1 MSRHKRKGS
10 TTDISNKMS
19 QIEDRLETG
28 LGEIRNQLGTAIA
41 TGAAQKNPD
50 LLKYLT
56 EKLNELENSI
66 KSSLEEVK
74 KEMREFLDMQKKRIN
89 ENGVAFFGIQ
99 EGDTRVLP
107 ETIAKFITSKFDV
120 EVTVA
125 DINYCYRM
133 GAISTSSRADRSK
146 RPRPVAVFFV
156 NRWLR
161 DRVFYAKSVLKGSG
175 VVLCELLSNSVLEL
189 YKQAKLV
196 LGAKNVWTWR
206 GDFNTDLLNFAS
218 SDAKYVIDIFE
229 SFGMKQLIKH
239 PTRITANTATL
250 IDYIVSSNE
259 DIVSDAGTIHVAGV
273 SDHELVYCLID
284 FRLKSNVTFVT
295 TRNFK
300 ALNYDQFKS
309 DLRSIPWKNIYDLSD
324 VDSKV
329 DFIVNNITT
338 LLDLHVP
345 MKTYRIT
352 KQYAPWLNTAVKEL
366 MLLRDQALQ
375 AYKITQHVAHWET
388 YKALRNQITAAVKRE
403 KRAYFKTKLSNCQN
417 SKATWSVMRELGLS
431 KAKSTNLPVNLSNA
445 DEINKYFINSVP
457 VLDPDKELVNFYKT
471 NSFCQHD
478 NSFKFKLVTEYEV
491 LKFINS
497 LKNAREVEKRIKN
510 LWHRGY
516 DAIR

>member
-1 MSRHKRKGS
+1 
-10 TTDISNKMS
+10 MS

-74 KEMREFLDMQKKRIN
+74 KEMREFLDMQKNHRIN

-161 DRVFYAKSVLKGSG
+161 DRVFFAKSVLKGSG

-206 GDFNTDLLNFAS
+206 ESWLDKNIPDDAVHIDHYNFVRLDRGSRGGGVGFYIRNDL
-218 SDAKYVIDIFE
+218 K
-229 SFGMKQLIKH
+229 
-239 PTRITANTATL
+239 
-250 IDYIVSSNE
+250 
-259 DIVSDAGTIHVAGV
+259 
-273 SDHELVYCLID
+273 
-284 FRLKSNVTFVT
+284 LKSDVTFVT

-388 YKALRNQITAAVKRE
+388 YKALRNQVTAAVKRE

-417 SKATWSVMRELGLS
+417 SKATWSVMRELGSLNTIHDLRSHFGEISIKEQIS
-431 KAKSTNLPVNLSNA
+431 KPNDGVK
-445 DEINKYFINSVP
+445 NK
-457 VLDPDKELVNFYKT
+457 
-471 NSFCQHD
+471 
-478 NSFKFKLVTEYEV
+478 
-491 LKFINS
+491 
-497 LKNAREVEKRIKN
+497 
-510 LWHRGY
+510 
-516 DAIR
+516 